1 MSRPWVRDEAGMA
14 AGLEAIVFGLL
25 TFVVGVL
32 LAANAW
38 AVVDAKMAVA
48 SAAREATRAYVEAPP
63 GSDPLALADTA
74 AREAI
79 SGHGRDPTRLQ
90 LTPVDASF
98 TRCAT
103 VRFEASYQVP
113 ALTLPWVGGQGA
125 GFTATARHAEIVD
138 PFRDGVPAATARCDD
153 V

>member
-1 MSRPWVRDEAGMA
+1 MSRRWHRDELGMA
-14 AGLEAIVFGLL
+14 AGLEAMVFGLL

-63 GSDPLALADTA
+63 GSDPLALADAA

-79 SGHGRDPTRLQ
+79 SGHGRDPARMQ
-90 LTPVDASF
+90 LTAVDASF
-98 TRCAT
+98 ARCAT

-113 ALTLPWVGGQGA
+113 AVTLPWVGGQGA
-125 GFTATARHAEIVD
+125 GLTATARHAEIVD
-138 PFRDGVPAATARCDD
+138 PFRDGVPAASARCDN

>member
-1 MSRPWVRDEAGMA
+1 VTRRRNESGMA

-25 TFVVGVL
+25 TFVVGTL

-38 AVVDAKMAVA
+38 AVVDAKLAVA

-63 GSDPLALADTA
+63 GSDPLALAEAA

-79 SGHGRDPTRLQ
+79 AGHGRNPDRLQ
-90 LTPVDASF
+90 LTPVEASF
-98 TRCAT
+98 ARCAT

-113 ALTLPWVGGQGA
+113 ALTLPWVGGQGS
-125 GFTATARHAEIVD
+125 GLTATARHAEIVD
-138 PFRDGVPAATARCDD
+138 PFRDGVPAAGARCDD

>member
-1 MSRPWVRDEAGMA
+1 MAG
-14 AGLEAIVFGLL
+14 GLEAIVFGLL

-63 GSDPLALADTA
+63 GSDPLALADAA

-79 SGHGRDPTRLQ
+79 SGHGRDPDRLQ
-90 LTPVDASF
+90 LTPVEASF
-98 TRCAT
+98 SRCAT
-103 VRFEASYQVP
+103 VRFEARYQVP
-113 ALTLPWVGGQGA
+113 AVTLPWVGGQGA
-125 GFTATARHAEIVD
+125 GVTATARHAEIVD
-138 PFRDGVPAATARCDD
+138 PFRDGVPASSVRCDD
-153 V
+153 A

>member
-1 MSRPWVRDEAGMA
+1 MSLPRPDEAGMV
-14 AGLEAIVFGLL
+14 AGLEAMVFGLL

-48 SAAREATRAYVEAPP
+48 SAAREATRAYVEAPT
-63 GSDPLALADTA
+63 GSDPLALAQA
-74 AREAI
+74 AASEAI
-79 SGHGRDPTRLQ
+79 AGHGRDPSRLQ

-98 TRCAT
+98 ARCAT

-113 ALTLPWVGGQGA
+113 ALTLPWVGGHGA
-125 GFTATARHAEIVD
+125 GFTAKARHSEIVD
-138 PFRDGVPAATARCDD
+138 PFRDGVPAAAARCDD
-153 V
+153 A